1 MRRFKRLSKTWKPGV
16 RFDVFPKRSVKEN
29 AASQLKRDSRGH
41 PGFNFNNYR
50 TTSENDDQ
58 PVFCFFFKFFIA
70 TCIVLEF
77 VTGYFLHSDHSTDFV
92 IRVYFSKEKSETV
105 NKN

>member
-1 MRRFKRLSKTWKPGV
+1 MAWQLAAEECYSVTTDAVRRFKRLSKTWKPGV

-58 PVFCFFFKFFIA
+58 PVFCFF
-70 TCIVLEF
+70 LN
-77 VTGYFLHSDHSTDFV
+77 FLLQRALF
-92 IRVYFSKEKSETV
+92 
-105 NKN
+105 